1 MLAKTQAQ
9 GSETTELRAAA
20 GLWLRECRETA
31 GISQRE
37 LARVLELDYYTF
49 ISQLENGRGRIPP
62 NRYRDWAKALRV
74 DEKTFAKRLLSYYDP
89 VTYEILFAPASSEV
103 AV

>member
-1 MLAKTQAQ
+1 MLAKSQVQ
-9 GSETTELRAAA
+9 PSETTELRQAA
-20 GLWLRECRETA
+20 GLWLKETREAA

-37 LARVLELDYYTF
+37 LAKVLELDYYTF

-62 NRYRDWAKALRV
+62 NRYRDWARALGV

-89 VTYEILFAPASSEV
+89 VTYEILFAPAPSEA

>member
-9 GSETTELRAAA
+9 GSETTELRQAA
-20 GLWLRECRETA
+20 GLWLKECREAA

-37 LARVLELDYYTF
+37 LAKTLHLDYYTF

-62 NRYRDWAKALRV
+62 NRYRDWAAALQI
-74 DEKTFAKRLLSYYDP
+74 DEKSFAKRLLMYYDP
-89 VTYEILFAPASSEV
+89 VTYEILFSDTVTDA